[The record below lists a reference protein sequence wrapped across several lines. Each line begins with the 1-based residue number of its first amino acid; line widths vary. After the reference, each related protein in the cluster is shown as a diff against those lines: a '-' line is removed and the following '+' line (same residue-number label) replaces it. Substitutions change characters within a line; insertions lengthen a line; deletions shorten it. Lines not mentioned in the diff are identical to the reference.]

1 MGLGV
6 LDDKQSVPVESL
18 NKKRGADVSL
28 PLHSLE
34 AVPGTAIFTEDPNAA
49 ALAIYQNVDIH
60 ALKKGTGRSSDIIL
74 VPQRESCLTILPYDP
89 GA

>member
-6 LDDKQSVPVESL
+6 LDDKQSVLVDSL
-18 NKKRGADVSL
+18 KKSRCADVTL

-60 ALKKGTGRSSDIIL
+60 TLKKGTGRSSDIIL
-74 VPQRESCLTILPYDP
+74 VPQRKSCLKIEESDC
-89 GA
+89 